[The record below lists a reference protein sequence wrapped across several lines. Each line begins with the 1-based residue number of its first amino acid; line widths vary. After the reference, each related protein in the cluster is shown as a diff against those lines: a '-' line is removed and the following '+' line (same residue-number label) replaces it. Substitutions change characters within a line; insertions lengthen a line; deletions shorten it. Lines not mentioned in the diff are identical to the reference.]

1 MSKPD
6 KEPRA
11 EVKNKDTVITRDDL
25 IAFIK
30 TQDDFALELYAY
42 SLASSKGFKVSHAGS
57 YVDPVTGKT
66 RQYDVRANRDCGNN
80 FHTYFA
86 IECKALRPSFPV
98 LVSQISRSKAESYQT
113 VIHTAGMIDFP
124 PYNQNIMGPNT
135 QRLEGSASIYPAGV
149 YVGKAI
155 VQVGYGEKGS
165 FHSNN
170 NEVFEKWGQAIAS
183 ANGQIRDA
191 ARLNDSSDRPS
202 QSAIVI
208 PVLVVPDGTLWVTG
222 YGEDGELQNG
232 PVQKNSVEIYIGDLQ
247 TTHYNHT
254 VEYAISHLHIVT
266 RHGLEQFLG
275 RFSHPG
281 DDIKKFVKGSKD

>member
-1 MSKPD
+1 MSKSNTEQKVD
-6 KEPRA
+6 A
-11 EVKNKDTVITRDDL
+11 KNKDTIITREDL
-25 IAFIK
+25 VAFIK

-42 SLASSKGFKVSHAGS
+42 SLANRKGFKVAHAGS

-80 FHTYFA
+80 FHVYLA
-86 IECKALRPSFPV
+86 IECKALRPTFPV
-98 LVSQISRSKAESYQT
+98 LVSQISRSTAESHQT
-113 VIHTAGMIDFP
+113 VIHTAGVIDFP
-124 PYNQNIMGPNT
+124 PYNQNVMGPNT
-135 QRLEGSASIYPAGV
+135 QRLEGPASIYPAGV

-155 VQVGYGEKGS
+155 VQIGYGDKGS
-165 FHSNN
+165 FVANN

-191 ARLNDSSDRPS
+191 AMLNNRSDKPS

-208 PVLVVPDGTLWVTG
+208 PVLVVPDGALWVAG

-232 PVQKNSVEIYIGDLQ
+232 PVQKNSVEVYIGDVQ
-247 TTHYNHT
+247 KTHFNHP
-254 VEYAISHLHIVT
+254 VEYVISHLHIVT
-266 RHGLEQFLG
+266 RHGLDQFLG

-281 DDIKKFVKGSKD
+281 DDIKKFVIGGGV